1 MLAVP
6 PCGAIGIPKL
16 FVGCS
21 AANAKVA
28 KLAAK
33 APAASAARTRD
44 IILLLRH
51 ESSRIHHTLNR
62 RTLLHY
68 FQERTADVRSCRI
81 KAVENVGFCRASR
94 HLMKNKGDI
103 LQPRI
108 NIPVRIT
115 VVGTNTSV

>member
-51 ESSRIHHTLNR
+51 ESSRIHYTLNR

-68 FQERTADVRSCRI
+68 FP
-81 KAVENVGFCRASR
+81 G
-94 HLMKNKGDI
+94 KNRRCAI
-103 LQPRI
+103 LPHQSGGKRW
-108 NIPVRIT
+108 RLACF
-115 VVGTNTSV
+115 TSFDEK

>member
-21 AANAKVA
+21 AADAKVA

-51 ESSRIHHTLNR
+51 ESSRIHYTLNR

-68 FQERTADVRSCRI
+68 FQERIADVQSCRI
-81 KAVENVGFCRASR
+81 KAVENVGVWRASR

-108 NIPVRIT
+108 
-115 VVGTNTSV
+115 GTNTSV